1 MLSSPSWIRGGGGGV
16 DDTKVK
22 LAEGEKAEG
31 KQVENEQAEDEQVED
46 LNKASGLDLS

>member
-16 DDTKVK
+16 DDTK
-22 LAEGEKAEG
+22 GE
-31 KQVENEQAEDEQVED
+31 QVENKLVEGKLLENKQVED

>member
-16 DDTKVK
+16 DDTKGEQV
-22 LAEGEKAEG
+22 EDEKA
-31 KQVENEQAEDEQVED
+31 ENEQAEGEQVED

>member
-22 LAEGEKAEG
+22 LVEDE
-31 KQVENEQAEDEQVED
+31 QVEDEQAEDEQVED

>member
-16 DDTKVK
+16 DDTKGK
-22 LAEGEKAEG
+22 LAEDEK
-31 KQVENEQAEDEQVED
+31 VENEQVKGEQVED